1 MVDAACVFAAIA
13 EHACIVLHCS
23 EHHFRVFRKIGI
35 DRNAVLRPAKMYP
48 VRLRHDLALP
58 LLQEYDVACDI
69 GSRTV
74 PESCIGKA
82 DCAEQ
87 LRPFRK
93 VLPYRR
99 VRLVKR
105 SLACD
110 ECHNAARS
118 DLIQRLCE
126 KVIMDTEIV
135 LCILRIIQLVIPE
148 RHVAHRN
155 IEKIVRVLCFL
166 KPPYLYLCFWV

>member
-1 MVDAACVFAAIA
+1 MHRVHEVF
-13 EHACIVLHCS
+13 
-23 EHHFRVFRKIGI
+23 FRIIQKFFI
-35 DRNAVLRPAKMYP
+35 RPVMHP
-48 VRLRHDLALP
+48 VRLRHNLALP
-58 LLQEYDVACDI
+58 LLQEDDVACDV

-74 PESCIGKA
+74 LKGCIGEA

-110 ECHNAARS
+110 ERHNAAWS

-126 KVIMDTEIV
+126 KVIVDTEIV
-135 LCILRIIQLVIPE
+135 L
-148 RHVAHRN
+148 
-155 IEKIVRVLCFL
+155 
-166 KPPYLYLCFWV
+166 